1 MELYYLELSQ
11 QLPNPLRRPS
21 REITW
26 RGVAGLH
33 KGDFE
38 KGTSA
43 RFQYPE
49 NFPDGL
55 AGIDD
60 VLKHAGAHDG
70 LHGVVFERQIDSVRL
85 NIDLGICRQVEI
97 HGRNA
102 VAAGGGP
109 NIQSQPAGRPG
120 LFPEQELG
128 SAAAAAMR
136 LPGWVPKGQLF
147 EHVHAALPVTSTA

>member
-1 MELYYLELSQ
+1 MELYYLELPQ

-21 REITW
+21 RKITW

-43 RFQYPE
+43 QFQYPE

-55 AGIDD
+55 AGIND
-60 VLKHAGAHDG
+60 VLKHAGANDG
-70 LHGVVFERQIDSVRL
+70 IHGVVFERQIDSVRL
-85 NIDLGICRQVEI
+85 DIDLGIGRQVDI

-102 VAAGGGP
+102 VAAGGGA
-109 NIQSQPAGRPG
+109 NIQSQPAAGPDF
-120 LFPEQELG
+120 FPEQELG
-128 SAAAAAMR
+128 DAAAAAMR
-136 LPGWVPKGQLF
+136 LPGRVPKGQLF
-147 EHVHAALPVTSTA
+147 EHVHAALPVTSTV